1 MKPSQ
6 AAPIE
11 IDIWSD
17 VVCPFCYI
25 GRTDYL
31 MDVAAQAGLDQAVIR
46 EALGDAAL
54 EKEIDADSMTA
65 QRLGIQGVP
74 FFRGESEVCGFGS
87 PANIDFCAGFWEKVR
102 DEMKPVNRGRN
113 RRGRVR
119 SGRGV
124 LKDIRSGVP
133 GALIG

>member
-1 MKPSQ
+1 VTSSILFTPKPAAMKPSQ

-25 GRTDYL
+25 DRTDYL
-31 MDVAAQAGLDQAVIR
+31 MDVAVQAGLDQAVIR

-74 FFRGESEVCGFGS
+74 FFVVNQKYAVSGAQPISIFMQVL
-87 PANIDFCAGFWEKVR
+87 EKVR
-102 DEMKPVNRGRN
+102 DEMKPVTVAGTD
-113 RRGRVR
+113 GDVC
-119 SGRGV
+119 GPDGV
-124 LKDIRSGVP
+124 C
-133 GALIG
+133 